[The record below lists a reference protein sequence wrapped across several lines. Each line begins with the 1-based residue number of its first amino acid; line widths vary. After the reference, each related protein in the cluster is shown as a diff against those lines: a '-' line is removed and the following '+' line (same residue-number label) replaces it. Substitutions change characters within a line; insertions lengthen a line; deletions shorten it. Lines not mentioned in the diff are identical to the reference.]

1 MGEDQS
7 SYALAS
13 RDGVEGWIQRPK
25 LRSEVTELG
34 SSWLEMQRGR
44 KPPHPKSLE
53 GQSRG
58 RNGAEAED
66 TRHTDTWGG
75 PSLPSRTH
83 RLWGLR
89 LWGPSGAGSCGRL
102 G

>member
-75 PSLPSRTH
+75 LPFPP
-83 RLWGLR
+83 GLT
-89 LWGPSGAGSCGRL
+89 GSGG
-102 G
+102 